1 MVRDVTLYDYY
12 PKQRLCLS
20 GCWPSCLGQWYYFLF
35 RSPPFSKWPKGE
47 ICDTWMC
54 SGTGSVTNNLCF
66 LDCKSEVS
74 RTKRQ
79 LSSNIARDKD
89 FIFKKWAQTWHTETI
104 QLQCYQRKDMKMG
117 TESRKPEGRMTYGQC
132 KSDLDGWIGSKVRI
146 TPLRTEDDPGLINLI
161 QVQTKWT
168 THWHRNNVTHF
179 FTRI

>member
-20 GCWPSCLGQWYYFLF
+20 GCWPSCLGQWYCFLF

-89 FIFKKWAQTWHTETI
+89 FILKNGHKHGIQKLSNCNVIKGKIWKWELNLESQKVGWPMGSARVT
-104 QLQCYQRKDMKMG
+104 LMGGSGQRS
-117 TESRKPEGRMTYGQC
+117 E
-132 KSDLDGWIGSKVRI
+132 
-146 TPLRTEDDPGLINLI
+146 
-161 QVQTKWT
+161 
-168 THWHRNNVTHF
+168 
-179 FTRI
+179 